1 MKEMTN
7 YEEVEGIDASTYAG
21 KAAKAVKT
29 KVRGIMGDDLLSFTL
44 IDFVSF
50 MLLNNEFVSKGIVIT
65 DSNKEECYIKIIE
78 TGDENLINNLE
89 KYLTLKDNIKEIEKN
104 KNEYS
109 SVISQLQMLTDYN
122 DDNAVNAVI
131 QDYLRR

>member
-1 MKEMTN
+1 MNEMTN
-7 YEEVEGIDASTYAG
+7 YEEVEGIDSSTYAG

-29 KVRGIMGDDLLSFTL
+29 KVRGIMGDNLISFTL

-50 MLLNNEFVSKGIVIT
+50 MLLNNEFISKGIIIT

-89 KYLTLKDNIKEIEKN
+89 KYLTLKDNIKKIEKN
-104 KNEYS
+104 KDEYS
-109 SVISQLQMLTDYN
+109 SIINRLQLLTDYN
-122 DDNAVNAVI
+122 DNDAVNSII
-131 QDYLRR
+131 QEYLRR